1 MQHLGIYS
9 LSAAVVVTIEDVND
23 NFPSFLY
30 GPYVANIP
38 FGLTKGSV
46 VCTVMAE
53 DADVELNA
61 KLNFS
66 LQGQHAH
73 LFSINSHT
81 GTVLIS
87 DSINR
92 RNDITIDVHVQDGA
106 EMPKMDTTTLTV
118 RFWNDSYFPKIAVQ
132 VYKNSLFE
140 DAPIGTLVAIVTAE
154 TLKNVSVYFYLPSG
168 NFGEVF
174 ELHPSTG
181 ELTIKDP
188 LDFET
193 NMYFHLIVEAR
204 DSGIPPFSSYAELHL
219 NISDVNDNPPVF
231 SQDIYK
237 CQVYENLASSRVCNV
252 LAKDAD
258 SGVFAEVLYFILGGN
273 IESTF
278 KIDKNRGTLSTTK
291 RLDREQIPYYNLSIK
306 AIDKEN
312 NSLLAVASI
321 IVEVLDTN
329 DHAPRFTKI
338 YVTEVP
344 ENAPIGFS
352 VIQIVATDEDAGL
365 NAVIE
370 YTIIGHNSE
379 FPFSIDKTTGTL
391 FVSHPLDREDQ
402 DHYIVKVNAND
413 SAWSISTD
421 VTIDITD
428 VNDNAPIFSQP
439 VYSVTIPEMK
449 MHEVFILQV
458 SATDRD
464 LGENAQVLYFINPPN
479 ELFFV
484 NASTGE
490 ISNKQTIALAELE
503 SEIFTFMVVAS
514 DCGNVS
520 LNSSSIVS
528 VALVQYNYF
537 PPMFLPF
544 KPLVSIPLTLDVG
557 SEVIQVSA
565 VDQDYLQMNNSV
577 EYFNSGGNGSL
588 YFQVEQNS
596 GRVLVNATLANSL
609 NMILTL
615 EITAKDKG
623 LPPIAAQTEIS
634 FEVIQ
639 ENQFAPQFLNSQ
651 VEFFVPEDLP
661 VGSVIGKI
669 QGKDKDVG
677 SNGVISYSFDGG
689 NENGLFSI
697 EHFSGLI
704 MLVKGLDFE
713 KSETHHLSVIAKD
726 GGWRP
731 KKGRLNVTVY
741 VTDLNDN
748 PPIFT
753 SKDYVASVLENA
765 FIGTL
770 VLQVWAKDSDT
781 GIHSQITYSVIAG
794 DAQLFSLDSK
804 NGSITTLEIFD
815 YEQNQHFELTV
826 KATNIGPPFLFDIA
840 RIYIQ
845 VVGVNEFI
853 PAFQRHL
860 YNFSVSEALMPQTE
874 IGSILATDYD
884 LGPDGEVFYIL
895 VGQSKKSNFVV
906 DKHTGKIYIAKDLK
920 TRLKNE
926 DVLHVLAKNRGA
938 ITGFNVDE
946 ALIHLSILDENDP
959 PEFDSMLYIVAVSED
974 ISIGTSIAKVK
985 AVDPDVI
992 LEWSRFSYSIE
1003 HGNINSSF
1011 IIDPVSGVISVN
1023 SHLDREIWAIYN
1035 LTVIAVDEG
1044 SPSVTGSTKVAI
1056 TVNDI
1061 NDSPPKLLTTEGFI
1075 RENQPADTLVSTLT
1089 ATDDDLPPNQG
1100 PFTYWMMRPAEG
1112 FSLTTE
1118 GVLVTSKPFDR
1129 EHDPLFH
1136 MHIVVQDAGKP
1147 PMSSTTLF
1155 HIKVLDENDNAPV
1168 PRNINILVKYYGSSF
1183 PGGLIG
1189 NVRPTDL
1196 DELDVF
1202 NCTIRN
1208 GQPRMFSF
1216 PFGMCNLWSSPY
1228 QGEATYNISVE
1239 ASDQLHPSVNNS
1251 IYVNYKGFTNVSL
1264 DNCVLFY
1271 VSISTLEEFLSLK
1284 YLKFVKALDSLFNL
1298 QASKTHV
1305 FGMKLQGDKMLLL
1318 AAVKSYNGQYLTGE
1332 VASGISSMHKKL
1344 LEAQSNVTISQITSN
1359 PCMLRPCHNG
1369 ATCNRNIHISQE
1381 VAVLE
1386 SSSLI
1391 FVSPYFMEIFNCTCP
1406 TGFTGDACELDFDE
1420 CAKEP
1425 CENGGNCYNNP
1436 GTYFCQCKEGFSGPH
1451 CTIVDNECQTVV
1463 CLNGGTCWNRQGGF
1477 ICDCSPGYEG
1487 RFCDRIVDHCV
1498 SSPCVY
1504 GNCSSLFTGYSC
1516 QCPFGVS
1523 GVNCDE
1529 QSYGF
1534 QELSYIE
1541 YPPLDP
1547 QYNFI
1552 YLEFA
1557 TVQQNALL
1565 LYNHGKPSTSDFLA
1579 LEILSGRLFLSYD
1592 LGSGVIRLE
1601 TGKIIADGL
1610 FHNISVRRSGNMA
1623 SLEIDN
1629 CSVYEP
1635 QGFCTTQTGATGNQR
1650 TLEVSSNNMT
1660 FGGVK
1665 SIDAI
1670 LLRQIRTHD
1679 FVGCMRNLQV
1689 NNIRPDSLKSL
1700 ASHNILPRCPRTDI
1714 PPCEAAVCL
1723 NEGVCQDQWSHH
1735 RCQCRDHFTG
1745 PSCAMNL
1752 AEQHVLFLN
1761 GEAYVKFDVKESY
1774 RRNQLLQA
1782 ILDSGKEGDSLGFD
1796 SVEIKMRTVRRNGVL
1811 VVCWSQSAY
1820 LKLKISDGKPLY
1832 MFTNVT
1838 SGHQLELSVEGN
1850 VSDGQW
1856 HVLHLRRRGSLFS
1869 LFLDDRPVANTT
1881 NGTIAHSAFL
1891 VETIFLGSSPVRE
1904 SREFPEIIQNLGF
1917 RGCVEYIKYN
1927 GHLLS
1932 FNGHNDI
1939 VESRSSLSAFQTFCV
1954 SPSHCVL
1961 TPCLEDSCLSEPCWN
1976 NTDCGSSS
1984 RDDYWCICLPNT
1996 PESSCGSC
2004 SSELIHSDP
2013 CSPSKKTAPLWIVA
2027 VVVPIA
2033 LILLILVLCFV
2044 LRRHQ
2049 NHGEGEKKSHNYL
2062 MPPSRPHGMDNLAFS
2077 LSPTEIQNTSNEPNK
2092 QPDLIK
2098 TRDSTQGVESF
2109 TESGPLCHVSG
2120 FAGSELEYYEIDS
2133 TYSNVMKT
2141 EDEQANAKVPQSTMQ
2156 PQNNHK
2162 PSPKLHLKTPEGDF
2176 HQWHRQSHL
2185 FFKRKLAPDLTGP
2198 PQHLS
2203 ADEVEKLN
2211 TPRGGKRYLNQNLR
2225 EGPIQPCR
2233 GGPIE
2238 TSSESESHCSFTAS
2252 EFDCERE
2259 LSLISSH
2266 HKDEHQSEDL
2276 SRGPFILMAPS
2287 PFRDVLSTQNLSCSS
2302 ASDGI
2307 QRLENL
2313 LNLGV
2318 HFHSYADVFKDIA
2331 SLPTHQP
2338 TDCDFQSD
2346 QEEII

>member
-1 MQHLGIYS
+1 ENAPLQSAVTVIQATDADAGSNGEFVFSFESAKDESFSINSSTGVVYLQKPLDRETKDVIRVMLKVKDKGIPPLYTLMNLTVLVEDVNDHNPEFTQSIYS
-9 LSAAVVVTIEDVND
+9 LSVYEDAPRGTILLKVGASDRDIGPNGLVRFSISESGFMVDSVLGIVLVIEKMDREKTPFYSFSVFAVDQGDVQRSTTATINITVLDVND
-23 NFPSFLY
+23 CVPNFLPESLIIHVLEN
-30 GPYVANIP
+30 GEDSSQHTHQIHASDEDLGAN
-38 FGLTKGSV
+38 GQLTYSIESGND
-46 VCTVMAE
+46 E
-53 DADVELNA
+53 NL
-61 KLNFS
+61 FS
-66 LQGQHAH
+66 LH
-73 LFSINSHT
+73 SN
-81 GTVLIS
+81 GTIQILEDLDREVKSQYVLK
-87 DSINR
+87 
-92 RNDITIDVHVQDGA
+92 V
-106 EMPKMDTTTLTV
+106 
-118 RFWNDSYFPKIAVQ
+118 IAV
-132 VYKNSLFE
+132 
-140 DAPIGTLVAIVTAE
+140 
-154 TLKNVSVYFYLPSG
+154 
-168 NFGEVF
+168 
-174 ELHPSTG
+174 
-181 ELTIKDP
+181 
-188 LDFET
+188 
-193 NMYFHLIVEAR
+193 

-464 LGENAQVLYFINPPN
+464 L
-479 ELFFV
+479 
-484 NASTGE
+484 
-490 ISNKQTIALAELE
+490 
-503 SEIFTFMVVAS
+503 
-514 DCGNVS
+514 
-520 LNSSSIVS
+520 
-528 VALVQYNYF
+528 
-537 PPMFLPF
+537 
-544 KPLVSIPLTLDVG
+544 
-557 SEVIQVSA
+557 
-565 VDQDYLQMNNSV
+565 
-577 EYFNSGGNGSL
+577 
-588 YFQVEQNS
+588 
-596 GRVLVNATLANSL
+596 
-609 NMILTL
+609 
-615 EITAKDKG
+615 
-623 LPPIAAQTEIS
+623 
-634 FEVIQ
+634 
-639 ENQFAPQFLNSQ
+639 
-651 VEFFVPEDLP
+651 
-661 VGSVIGKI
+661 
-669 QGKDKDVG
+669 
-677 SNGVISYSFDGG
+677 
-689 NENGLFSI
+689 
-697 EHFSGLI
+697 
-704 MLVKGLDFE
+704 
-713 KSETHHLSVIAKD
+713 
-726 GGWRP
+726 
-731 KKGRLNVTVY
+731 
-741 VTDLNDN
+741 
-748 PPIFT
+748 
-753 SKDYVASVLENA
+753 
-765 FIGTL
+765 
-770 VLQVWAKDSDT
+770 
-781 GIHSQITYSVIAG
+781 
-794 DAQLFSLDSK
+794 
-804 NGSITTLEIFD
+804 
-815 YEQNQHFELTV
+815 
-826 KATNIGPPFLFDIA
+826 
-840 RIYIQ
+840 
-845 VVGVNEFI
+845 
-853 PAFQRHL
+853 
-860 YNFSVSEALMPQTE
+860 
-874 IGSILATDYD
+874 
-884 LGPDGEVFYIL
+884 
-895 VGQSKKSNFVV
+895 
-906 DKHTGKIYIAKDLK
+906 
-920 TRLKNE
+920 
-926 DVLHVLAKNRGA
+926 
-938 ITGFNVDE
+938 
-946 ALIHLSILDENDP
+946 
-959 PEFDSMLYIVAVSED
+959 
-974 ISIGTSIAKVK
+974 
-985 AVDPDVI
+985 DVI

-1406 TGFTGDACELDFDE
+1406 TGFT
-1420 CAKEP
+1420 
-1425 CENGGNCYNNP
+1425 
-1436 GTYFCQCKEGFSGPH
+1436 
-1451 CTIVDNECQTVV
+1451 VV

-1477 ICDCSPGYEG
+1477 ICDCSPGYE
-1487 RFCDRIVDHCV
+1487 
-1498 SSPCVY
+1498 
-1504 GNCSSLFTGYSC
+1504 
-1516 QCPFGVS
+1516 GVS

-1592 LGSGVIRLE
+1592 LGSGVIRL
-1601 TGKIIADGL
+1601 
-1610 FHNISVRRSGNMA
+1610 
-1623 SLEIDN
+1623 
-1629 CSVYEP
+1629 
-1635 QGFCTTQTGATGNQR
+1635 
-1650 TLEVSSNNMT
+1650 
-1660 FGGVK
+1660 
-1665 SIDAI
+1665 
-1670 LLRQIRTHD
+1670 
-1679 FVGCMRNLQV
+1679 
-1689 NNIRPDSLKSL
+1689 
-1700 ASHNILPRCPRTDI
+1700 
-1714 PPCEAAVCL
+1714 
-1723 NEGVCQDQWSHH
+1723 
-1735 RCQCRDHFTG
+1735 
-1745 PSCAMNL
+1745 
-1752 AEQHVLFLN
+1752 
-1761 GEAYVKFDVKESY
+1761 
-1774 RRNQLLQA
+1774 
-1782 ILDSGKEGDSLGFD
+1782 
-1796 SVEIKMRTVRRNGVL
+1796 
-1811 VVCWSQSAY
+1811 
-1820 LKLKISDGKPLY
+1820 
-1832 MFTNVT
+1832 
-1838 SGHQLELSVEGN
+1838 
-1850 VSDGQW
+1850 
-1856 HVLHLRRRGSLFS
+1856 
-1869 LFLDDRPVANTT
+1869 
-1881 NGTIAHSAFL
+1881 
-1891 VETIFLGSSPVRE
+1891 
-1904 SREFPEIIQNLGF
+1904 
-1917 RGCVEYIKYN
+1917 
-1927 GHLLS
+1927 
-1932 FNGHNDI
+1932 
-1939 VESRSSLSAFQTFCV
+1939 
-1954 SPSHCVL
+1954 
-1961 TPCLEDSCLSEPCWN
+1961 
-1976 NTDCGSSS
+1976 
-1984 RDDYWCICLPNT
+1984 
-1996 PESSCGSC
+1996 
-2004 SSELIHSDP
+2004 
-2013 CSPSKKTAPLWIVA
+2013 
-2027 VVVPIA
+2027 
-2033 LILLILVLCFV
+2033 
-2044 LRRHQ
+2044 
-2049 NHGEGEKKSHNYL
+2049 
-2062 MPPSRPHGMDNLAFS
+2062 
-2077 LSPTEIQNTSNEPNK
+2077 
-2092 QPDLIK
+2092 
-2098 TRDSTQGVESF
+2098 
-2109 TESGPLCHVSG
+2109 
-2120 FAGSELEYYEIDS
+2120 
-2133 TYSNVMKT
+2133 
-2141 EDEQANAKVPQSTMQ
+2141 
-2156 PQNNHK
+2156 
-2162 PSPKLHLKTPEGDF
+2162 
-2176 HQWHRQSHL
+2176 
-2185 FFKRKLAPDLTGP
+2185 
-2198 PQHLS
+2198 
-2203 ADEVEKLN
+2203 
-2211 TPRGGKRYLNQNLR
+2211 
-2225 EGPIQPCR
+2225 
-2233 GGPIE
+2233 
-2238 TSSESESHCSFTAS
+2238 
-2252 EFDCERE
+2252 
-2259 LSLISSH
+2259 
-2266 HKDEHQSEDL
+2266 
-2276 SRGPFILMAPS
+2276 
-2287 PFRDVLSTQNLSCSS
+2287 
-2302 ASDGI
+2302 
-2307 QRLENL
+2307 
-2313 LNLGV
+2313 
-2318 HFHSYADVFKDIA
+2318 
-2331 SLPTHQP
+2331 
-2338 TDCDFQSD
+2338 
-2346 QEEII
+2346 